1 MADLKGNPSFLM
13 SRIEVSAPDES
24 TVVLS
29 PQTPNPAIPFI
40 VPNPALGIL
49 NWARAAQTDTEV

>member
-1 MADLKGNPSFLM
+1 M